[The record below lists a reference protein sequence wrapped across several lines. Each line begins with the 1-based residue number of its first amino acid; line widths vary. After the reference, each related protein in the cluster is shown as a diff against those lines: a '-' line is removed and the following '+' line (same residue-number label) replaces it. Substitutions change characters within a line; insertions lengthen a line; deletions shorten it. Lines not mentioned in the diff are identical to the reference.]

1 MLLSW
6 KIFKKSVLIVLDNL
20 KEAFR
25 VSGAIFVAA
34 VFASSALNVFLTGD
48 LTIGAPDIQA
58 VKDTNGQDQLV
69 ALNFSSQKITALMGG
84 NLIFFIAMSWIAIAW
99 HRFIL
104 IEESTNYIFP
114 IWDNSRI
121 IKYSIKTIAIVTSV
135 IFLLIIPFSMIN
147 IFINSLGLVLILP
160 AVNILLFISFYYLFF
175 RAGLVLPSIAL
186 DKTMSIKQ
194 SFFETKT
201 MSKEIWGLAVI
212 VIVMI
217 LGIGVISGI
226 LAPNNII
233 GVLVTSLF
241 QWIVV
246 MVSASL
252 MTTLYGHIIERRPIL

>member
-104 IEESTNYIFP
+104 IEESINYIFP

-135 IFLLIIPFSMIN
+135 IFILIIPFSMIN

>member
-6 KIFKKSVLIVLDNL
+6 KIFRKSILIVLDNL

-34 VFASSALNVFLTGD
+34 VFTSSALNVFMTGD
-48 LTIGAPDIQA
+48 LTIGAPEIQA
-58 VKDTNGQDQLV
+58 VKNANGQDQLM
-69 ALNFSSQKITALMGG
+69 ALNFSSQKIIALLGG

-104 IEESTNYIFP
+104 IEESNNYIFP
-114 IWDNSRI
+114 SWNNSRI
-121 IKYSIKTIAIVTSV
+121 FKYSLKTIVIVTSV

-147 IFINSLGLVLILP
+147 IFINGLGLMLILP

-186 DKTMSIKQ
+186 DEPMSIRQ
-194 SFFETKT
+194 SFFETKNI
-201 MSKEIWGLAVI
+201 SKEIWGLSVI
-212 VIVMI
+212 VILMI
-217 LGIGVISGI
+217 LGIGIISGI

-246 MVSASL
+246 MISASL
-252 MTTLYGHIIERRPIL
+252 MTTLYGHIIERRPIN

>member
-1 MLLSW
+1 
-6 KIFKKSVLIVLDNL
+6 
-20 KEAFR
+20 
-25 VSGAIFVAA
+25 
-34 VFASSALNVFLTGD
+34 
-48 LTIGAPDIQA
+48 
-58 VKDTNGQDQLV
+58 
-69 ALNFSSQKITALMGG
+69 
-84 NLIFFIAMSWIAIAW
+84 
-99 HRFIL
+99 
-104 IEESTNYIFP
+104 
-114 IWDNSRI
+114 
-121 IKYSIKTIAIVTSV
+121 
-135 IFLLIIPFSMIN
+135 MIN

-186 DKTMSIKQ
+186 DETMSIKQ
-194 SFFETKT
+194 SFFETKA
-201 MSKEIWGLAVI
+201 MSKDIWGLAVI